1 MINASSIIARH
12 SFRSH
17 VSRTLGPIPQIH
29 FDDDRVATTME
40 DNDSPPAALPP
51 EISAALADAKARGL
65 PDGWTCSIDVRI
77 TLYN

>member
-1 MINASSIIARH
+1 MINESSIIARH

-17 VSRTLGPIPQIH
+17 VSRTLEPILRIH

-77 TLYN
+77 ILYN